1 LFFGSW
7 FVVLTVL
14 SNLLIG
20 FDRDELLSA
29 MQKFTASLKTLFNT
43 FEAQEKMFISRTKL
57 EHQLAYL
64 TEAESTGVSHPV
76 HSVVTRFT
84 AFILIQYAEKYKSN
98 ISDYPSLSYA
108 AQQNLSCA
116 VCVRMLELTSC

>member
-1 LFFGSW
+1 
-7 FVVLTVL
+7 
-14 SNLLIG
+14 LIG

-43 FEAQEKMFISRTKL
+43 FEAQEKMFVSRTKL

-84 AFILIQYAEKYKSN
+84 VFILI
-98 ISDYPSLSYA
+98 
-108 AQQNLSCA
+108 
-116 VCVRMLELTSC
+116 